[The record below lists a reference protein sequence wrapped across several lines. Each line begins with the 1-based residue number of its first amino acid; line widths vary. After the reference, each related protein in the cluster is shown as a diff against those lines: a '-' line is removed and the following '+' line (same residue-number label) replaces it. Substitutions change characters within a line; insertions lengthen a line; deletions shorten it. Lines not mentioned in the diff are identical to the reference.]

1 MLQVGHVP
9 VVVDAFVHVPPKLVA
24 QRGLVGRIEHIDAEP
39 GSADGIHFLHQQ
51 IAPFSHALRG
61 AGKRKGDQQA
71 QQGEYRR
78 LDGRRAR
85 AAIFVRL
92 VAVAQIASEPDRAQQ
107 KQKER
112 GGAQRQNP

>member
-1 MLQVGHVP
+1 MA
-9 VVVDAFVHVPPKLVA
+9 VVVDAFVHIQPELVA
-24 QRGLVGRIEHIDAEP
+24 QRGLVGRIQHIDAQP
-39 GSADGIHFLHQQ
+39 GGADGIHFLHQQ
-51 IAPFSHALRG
+51 VAPLGHALRG
-61 AGKRKGDQQA
+61 AGKRKGNQQA

-78 LDGRRAR
+78 LDGGRAR
-85 AAIFVRL
+85 AAILVRL